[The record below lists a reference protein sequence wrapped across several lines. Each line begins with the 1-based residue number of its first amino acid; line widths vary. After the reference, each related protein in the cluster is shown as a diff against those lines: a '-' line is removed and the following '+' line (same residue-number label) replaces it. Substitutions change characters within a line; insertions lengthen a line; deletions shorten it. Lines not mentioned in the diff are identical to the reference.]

1 MEEIKMKRSAQKE
14 QCLLTVQKAQEYI
27 MATHNPFFI
36 YQSALTLGP
45 FEETL
50 FQSTNHYSQISYADS
65 IERFIAQ

>member
-1 MEEIKMKRSAQKE
+1 
-14 QCLLTVQKAQEYI
+14 

-36 YQSALTLGP
+36 YPSTLTLGP

-50 FQSTNHYSQISYADS
+50 FQSTNHYSQVSHAYS